1 MRRYTCHGRRSGIW
15 NGPLPTSLTS
25 GSTFR
30 TSGRRA
36 GPEVTVIPTRSRS
49 GSLRPTATC
58 SCRNS
63 AGCTTSKRRDGPGAC
78 KNIPVTASY
87 GKWSVSIQTEQ
98 KVEETIPRDTASGIE
113 MKAARFACEVSAL
126 LILPAAGTHR
136 TGSIPSLGHARI
148 PGIQAGEDINA

>member
-1 MRRYTCHGRRSGIW
+1 M
-15 NGPLPTSLTS
+15 
-25 GSTFR
+25 
-30 TSGRRA
+30 
-36 GPEVTVIPTRSRS
+36 
-49 GSLRPTATC
+49 
-58 SCRNS
+58 
-63 AGCTTSKRRDGPGAC
+63 
-78 KNIPVTASY
+78 TASY